1 MTIKKRLTLGV
12 LALSALP
19 AAALADPTGSQGFAD
34 IGDPTAN
41 GSWTGNIETA
51 TAFVIG
57 DAVSAT
63 SDTGL
68 FAGMPM
74 QTFGA
79 VSFNSTMPTSLTF
92 GDSVFGT
99 FKSTSIMQTGKAP
112 GNVDFIALG
121 WWTPGSFGGVTGGP
135 FVSEVTITFNQ
146 TPDNGNGGSISDS
159 FTFSTPQS
167 ADVPEPATFALMAL
181 GLAGVGFA
189 GRRRRR

>member
-79 VSFNSTMPTSLTF
+79 VSFNSTMPTSLPVRRVNAQPAAESM
-92 GDSVFGT
+92 SVMLILT
-99 FKSTSIMQTGKAP
+99 ALVCTGAILCTILLDLVTAA
-112 GNVDFIALG
+112 GASDALIAF
-121 WWTPGSFGGVTGGP
+121 PP
-135 FVSEVTITFNQ
+135 
-146 TPDNGNGGSISDS
+146 
-159 FTFSTPQS
+159 
-167 ADVPEPATFALMAL
+167 
-181 GLAGVGFA
+181 
-189 GRRRRR
+189 